1 MAIVNEHIR
10 YEPND
15 PCPSLLSVGLAL
27 QGVVITLTNV
37 VLFVTVTVRASGQ
50 GEAYLAWA
58 VGAALIIGGIVTALQ
73 AGRIGRLGAGH
84 LLMSGASP
92 HFIAVSVLAVA
103 EGGPATMAGLIVAA
117 SLVQFAVAGWLPLLR
132 SIITPAV
139 SGTAIM
145 LIAVTVMPI
154 AVGRLGEVPHGAPV
168 GAGPCVAAVTLGT
181 AAMLAMR
188 ATGVWRLWAPIIGI
202 ASGCAAA
209 AFLGLYDAQR
219 VLAASW
225 AELPDPSSWPGLE
238 LRPDATFWGLLPVFV
253 IVSLVTA
260 IKMSSDGVVIQ
271 QVSWR
276 RPRATDFRLVQ
287 GCLNANGL
295 GTLMAGL
302 AGTLPTVAYS
312 PSAVSLIN
320 LTGVAARRVG
330 YAMGGVLVLLAFLPK
345 PAAVV
350 LAIPSPVMGAFLL
363 MIMGLLFVEGIRTV
377 TRDGLDFQ
385 KALVVAVALSVGVGF
400 NNQEVLTEWLG
411 RTWGASFNNGMTV
424 GVLVAVL
431 LTGFL
436 ELTSPRRQRLDA
448 SLSNDDLPRID
459 DFLQGVARRSGW
471 TEAAAQRLRAAG
483 EEALS
488 SLVAGG
494 RGEDGNDT
502 PRLIIL
508 ARAGRTVE
516 LEFLAVFDDENLED
530 RLGYVG
536 DQAETTD
543 DRELSFRLL
552 RHFASSVRHRKYHGL
567 DVVTVQVEGPRRAD
581 ARARG

>member
-1 MAIVNEHIR
+1 MPNVNDHIR
-10 YEPND
+10 YEPDD
-15 PCPSLLSVGLAL
+15 PCPPLLSLGLAL
-27 QGVVITLTNV
+27 QGVVISLTNV
-37 VLFVTVTVRASGQ
+37 VLFVTISVRASGQ
-50 GEAYLAWA
+50 GEGYLSWA
-58 VGAALIIGGIVTALQ
+58 VCAALIIGGVVTALQ
-73 AGRIGRLGAGH
+73 AGRVGRFGAGH

-92 HFIAVSVLAVA
+92 HFIAVSILAVA
-103 EGGPATMAGLIVAA
+103 EGGPSTMAGLVIAA

-132 SIITPAV
+132 RIITPVV

-154 AVGRLGEVPHGAPV
+154 AVSRLGDVPHGTPA
-168 GAGPCVAAVTLGT
+168 GAGPCVAAVTLAV
-181 AAMLAMR
+181 AAMLALR
-188 ATGVWRLWAPIIGI
+188 ATGVWRFWAPIIGI
-202 ASGCAAA
+202 ASGCTAA
-209 AFLGLYDAQR
+209 AFFGLYDVQR
-219 VLAASW
+219 VLAATW
-225 AELPDPSSWPGLE
+225 VDLPDGSSWPGLGP
-238 LRPDATFWGLLPVFV
+238 RPDAAFWGLLPVFV

-271 QVSWR
+271 QVAWV

-287 GCLNANGL
+287 GCLNANAL
-295 GTLMAGL
+295 GTLLSGL

-330 YAMGGVLVLLAFLPK
+330 YAMGAVLVLFAFLPK

-377 TRDGLDFQ
+377 ARDGLDFQ

-400 NNQEVLTEWLG
+400 NNQEVLTAWLG

-424 GVLVAVL
+424 GILAAVL

-436 ELTSPRRQRLDA
+436 ELTSPRRQRLGVT
-448 SLSNDDLPRID
+448 LSPVDLPRID
-459 DFLQGVARRSGW
+459 AFLQGIASRSGW
-471 TEAAAQRLRAAG
+471 NEAATQRLRSAG
-483 EEALS
+483 EETLS

-494 RGEDGNDT
+494 SGDGGDDRS
-502 PRLIIL
+502 RLIIL
-508 ARAGRTVE
+508 ARPGRTVE

-530 RLGYVG
+530 RLAYVG
-536 DQAETTD
+536 DQAESMD
-543 DRELSFRLL
+543 DREFSFRLL
-552 RHFASSVRHRKYHGL
+552 RHYASSVRHRKYHGM
-567 DVVTVQVEGPRRAD
+567 DVVTVLVEALRRAI
-581 ARARG
+581 A